1 VALAADTRGAG
12 MEPPSI
18 FRAHAVPPGL
28 ASPRDHDG
36 RARRRRRPGPWPGPT
51 LLPRARLE
59 LKGSERADV
68 NLAVPKVLLMA
79 ALLWAFGAFFRQTS
93 ALLRFNFFPGG
104 TALRFGTRDS
114 RSLLQLRTRRGAY
127 AELQIRESIRGPERL
142 SRHLIYCKNAPKRR
156 SNNFLVGSRHLGTL
170 RTKPSISQTAPQPR
184 SGGLVAGEMR
194 CLQRSGTRGCE
205 VANVFGYFG

>member
-1 VALAADTRGAG
+1 MALAADTRGAG

-68 NLAVPKVLLMA
+68 NLTVPKLLLTA

-127 AELQIRESIRGPERL
+127 AKPQIRESIRGPERL

-156 SNNFLVGSRHLGTL
+156 SNNFLVGSRHLASGLAMKSVCPARHVTVGHQGLLRFATL
-170 RTKPSISQTAPQPR
+170 SQST
-184 SGGLVAGEMR
+184 
-194 CLQRSGTRGCE
+194 QRAQSCTERRAYGPD
-205 VANVFGYFG
+205 

>member
-68 NLAVPKVLLMA
+68 NLTVPKLLLTA

-114 RSLLQLRTRRGAY
+114 RSLLQLRTRRGAH
-127 AELQIRESIRGPERL
+127 AQPQIHESIRCSERL
-142 SRHLIYCKNAPKRR
+142 FRHLIYLDSERTPKRR
-156 SNNFLVGSRHLGTL
+156 SNHRVLHENSACSG
-170 RTKPSISQTAPQPR
+170 RTSLIHFTQCDDGR
-184 SGGLVAGEMR
+184 FEIG
-194 CLQRSGTRGCE
+194 CLQRAQR
-205 VANVFGYFG
+205 